1 MSLMESLETLIEVVR
16 RIEVNA
22 KENFDSINGKIDSII
37 ERNGAA
43 DLVINTIKTNQDNHD
58 ATDKAMFTKIEK
70 KHSGYDKFVL
80 GVLIFGIVE
89 SVGIIIGFAMK

>member
-1 MSLMESLETLIEVVR
+1 MESLETLIEVVR

-22 KENFDSINGKIDSII
+22 KENFNSINGKIDSII

-58 ATDKAMFTKIEK
+58 KADKDMFAKIEK
-70 KHSGYDKFVL
+70 KQTGYDGFIR
-80 GVLIFGIVE
+80 GVLIFAIVE
-89 SVGIIIGFAMK
+89 LVGIIVAFAMK